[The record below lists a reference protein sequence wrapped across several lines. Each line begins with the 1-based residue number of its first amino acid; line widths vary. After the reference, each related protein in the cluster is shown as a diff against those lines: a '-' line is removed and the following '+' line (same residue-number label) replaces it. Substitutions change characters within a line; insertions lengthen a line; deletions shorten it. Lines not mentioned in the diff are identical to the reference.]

1 MAATHTQPAAVTP
14 EPIMQALQGFQVS
27 AILMTGLE
35 LGVFDQI
42 AKGEDDPESIARTI
56 GADERGTRI
65 LLDALA
71 AVGFL
76 SPNDGRYGLT
86 PVADAFLVSDSPA
99 YLGGMANILG
109 DEWQWHAFMRLGEAV
124 RNGGTVL
131 EEHAET
137 PGHAWWETFARSIGG
152 FATPAAEGLAAIL
165 APWAKDRET
174 LEILDVACGNGKYSM
189 AVAAQN
195 ENARITL
202 LDWPNVLE
210 VTRGYVE
217 ENGMADRTSY
227 IAGDMFEVPL
237 GGPYDLVITSHVYH
251 HFSEERC
258 VELLKRLAD
267 ALEPGGR
274 LAIQDFMAGDAPP
287 AEDPFPRL
295 FSVIMLVWTR
305 EGEAYPVSAYE
316 RMLPAA
322 GFGRPEVFRP
332 PGAPTSFMVAERA
345 A

>member
-1 MAATHTQPAAVTP
+1 MAATNSEPLVTP
-14 EPIMQALQGFQVS
+14 DPIMQALQGFQVS
-27 AILMTGLE
+27 AILKTGLE

-42 AKGEDDPESIARTI
+42 ANGTDDPGSIAQAV
-56 GADERGTRI
+56 GADQRGTRI

-76 SPNDGRYGLT
+76 SPGDGRYALT
-86 PVADAFLVSDSPA
+86 PVADTFLVSGRPA
-99 YLGGMANILG
+99 YLGGMANILSG
-109 DEWQWHAFMRLGEAV
+109 EWQWQAFMRLGDAV
-124 RNGGTVL
+124 RSGGTVL

-165 APWAKDRET
+165 APWAKDRKT

-195 ENARITL
+195 DNARITL

-210 VTRGYVE
+210 VTSAYVE
-217 ENGMADRTSY
+217 ESGMAGRTSY

-258 VELLKRLAD
+258 VELLKRLAGV
-267 ALEPGGR
+267 LQPGGR
-274 LAIQDFMAGDAPP
+274 LAIQDFMAGDASP
-287 AEDPFPRL
+287 ADDPFPRL
-295 FSVIMLVWTR
+295 FSVTMLVWTR
-305 EGEAYPVSAYE
+305 EGEAYPVSTYE

-322 GFGRPEVFRP
+322 GFSKPEVFRP